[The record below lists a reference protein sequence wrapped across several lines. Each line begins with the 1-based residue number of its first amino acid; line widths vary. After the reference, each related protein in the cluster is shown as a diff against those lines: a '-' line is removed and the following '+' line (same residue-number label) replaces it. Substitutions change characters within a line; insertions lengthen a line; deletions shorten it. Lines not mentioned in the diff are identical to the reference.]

1 VSALPE
7 QPVPVAPAKPA
18 PAPLLSR
25 EQAQR
30 IERYDSR
37 GQRLLGERIAA
48 ARTLLEREPDE
59 RYSVELFI
67 TDNADPARMERF
79 LSRARDLALLPDVY
93 VIPLASGRRYRLRVV
108 YGDFPDRAAA
118 LEAERRLPP
127 KYQKEF
133 RTTPRSFADLRRP
146 M

>member
-1 VSALPE
+1 M
-7 QPVPVAPAKPA
+7 
-18 PAPLLSR
+18 
-25 EQAQR
+25 
-30 IERYDSR
+30 
-37 GQRLLGERIAA
+37 
-48 ARTLLEREPDE
+48 LLEREPNE

-67 TDNADPARMERF
+67 TDNTDPVRMERF
-79 LSRARDLALLPDVY
+79 LARARELALLPDLY
-93 VIPLASGRRYRLRVV
+93 VIPLASGRGYRLRVV

-118 LEAERRLPP
+118 LEAARRLPP